1 MGLRYLQNPGILPGE
16 VFYRKGKNMVNWNV
30 CRKEMEWGGRKLVL
44 ETGKIAKQATGAV
57 YASYGDTVV
66 VATVVAAKEAKAD
79 QDFSL

>member
-1 MGLRYLQNPGILPGE
+1 
-16 VFYRKGKNMVNWNV
+16 MVNWNV

-44 ETGKIAKQATGAV
+44 ETGKIAKQATGTV

-79 QDFSL
+79 QDFFPFNC